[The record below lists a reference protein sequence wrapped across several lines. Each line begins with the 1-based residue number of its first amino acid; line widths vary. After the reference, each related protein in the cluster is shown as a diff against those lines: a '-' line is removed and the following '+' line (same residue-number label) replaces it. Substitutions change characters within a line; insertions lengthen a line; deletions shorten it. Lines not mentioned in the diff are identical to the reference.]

1 MKVKD
6 VVVIG
11 AGPAGIATAIQLK
24 RYGMNPIILEKNAIG
39 GLLKNANLVEN
50 YPGFPDGISGL
61 QLVKLLE
68 KHLVTAGV
76 KVSYENV
83 LKLRLEDNLFRTKT
97 NTRMITSR
105 KVVIASGTQPR
116 KISNFSISDDVKN
129 KIFYEIYPL
138 FGVKGKEIII
148 IGAGDAAF
156 DYALNLGKNN
166 TVCILNREKTAKCL
180 PLLWQRAR
188 KSSKISYYN
197 ETEISKITNSSDERL
212 LLECKPQKRISKFY
226 ADYVIFAIGREPQ
239 LDFLSE
245 DIKKNVKELE
255 RKKLLYFVGDVKNEI
270 YRQTAICVGDG
281 VKTAM
286 KIYRD
291 FEGLTGLHPNLDK
304 PEPNRKY

>member
-1 MKVKD
+1 MKVED
-6 VVVIG
+6 VVIIG
-11 AGPAGIATAIQLK
+11 SGPAGIATAIQIK

-39 GLLKNANLVEN
+39 GLLKNANFVEN

-61 QLVKLLE
+61 QLIELLK
-68 KHLVTAGV
+68 KHLVTAAV

-83 LKLRLEDNLFRTKT
+83 LKLRLDDNLFRTKT

-105 KVVIASGTQPR
+105 KIVIASGTKPK
-116 KISNFSISDDVKN
+116 KIPNLSISDDVKN

-138 FGVKGKEIII
+138 FGIKDKKIII

-166 TVCILNREKTAKCL
+166 TVCILNRGKTAKCL

-197 ETEISKITNSSDERL
+197 ETEILKIINSSDERL
-212 LLECKPQKRISKFY
+212 LLECKTPKRISKFY

-270 YRQTAICVGDG
+270 YRQTGICVGDG

-291 FEGLTGLHPNLDK
+291 FEG
-304 PEPNRKY
+304 